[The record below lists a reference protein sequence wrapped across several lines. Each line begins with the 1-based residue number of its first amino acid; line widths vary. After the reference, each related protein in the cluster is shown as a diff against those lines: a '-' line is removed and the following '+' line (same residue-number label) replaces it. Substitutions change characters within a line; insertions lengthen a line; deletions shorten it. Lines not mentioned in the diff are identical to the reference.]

1 MEEKVRIGD
10 TIEYQGLS
18 FVVSKVLRQICYA
31 GLWDVEFEDPEGNYH
46 RWYQQIMG
54 GSLIP
59 KDLIN
64 KCWDLWA
71 DEEKPFCPCCIYGN
85 EENCNK
91 CFGLDFHEEFVDL
104 EKAEHLFEDNTVYV
118 VYSDNGEEY
127 GRYGYEQEAE
137 YHASCIGGYVEE
149 L

>member
-18 FVVSKVLRQICYA
+18 FVVSKVIRQICYA

-59 KDLIN
+59 
-64 KCWDLWA
+64 
-71 DEEKPFCPCCIYGN
+71 
-85 EENCNK
+85 
-91 CFGLDFHEEFVDL
+91 
-104 EKAEHLFEDNTVYV
+104 AEPVYEDDTTTYV

-127 GRYGYEQEAE
+127 GRYGYEPEAE